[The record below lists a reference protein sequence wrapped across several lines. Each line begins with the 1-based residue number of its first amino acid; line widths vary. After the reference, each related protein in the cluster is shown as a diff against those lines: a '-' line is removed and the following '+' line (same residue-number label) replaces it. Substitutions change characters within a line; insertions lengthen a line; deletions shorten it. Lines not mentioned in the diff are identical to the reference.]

1 MATYEVRVLGYATL
15 ETTVEI
21 EAENREQAYERAFAR
36 QWSEDDF
43 EGEKF
48 YMTGDYEI
56 LGVEE
61 EAAF

>member
-1 MATYEVRVLGYATL
+1 MVTYEVWVRGFARLD
-15 ETTVEI
+15 TTVEI
-21 EAENREQAYERAFAR
+21 EAENREQAYEQAFAR

-56 LGVEE
+56 LSVEE
-61 EAAF
+61 EES

>member
-1 MATYEVRVLGYATL
+1 MAAYEVEVLGYATL
-15 ETTVEI
+15 TTIVEI
-21 EAENREQAYERAFAR
+21 EAEDREQAYERAFAR

-56 LGVEE
+56 LAIDGKEVL
-61 EAAF
+61 